1 MMTMI
6 TLIMTLLTM
15 GTIIYHHAH
24 QVQHEI
30 GNIVLRRGMKVVKYK
45 VAEAEA
51 EETHDHSI
59 QVIMIQVYSN
69 QIFHH

>member
-1 MMTMI
+1 MI
-6 TLIMTLLTM
+6 TMMMTLLIM
-15 GTIIYHHAH
+15 GIIIYRHEH

-30 GNIVLRRGMKVVKYK
+30 GNIILRHGMKVVKNK
-45 VAEAEA
+45 DQEAEA